1 MKKLN
6 IPMNNDNR
14 NVTPLG
20 NGMHRDASNNSFMGG
35 ARENSANRIVE
46 DKHLG
51 PMALKNKVNQPGAPG
66 MPRPISRYQQNLS
79 APSKRESTK
88 GANDDYSDEDY
99 EDNFDDANDNG
110 EDAMDKIRKAME
122 KEKLKA

>member
-20 NGMHRDASNNSFMGG
+20 NGMNRDASNNSFMGG

-51 PMALKNKVNQPGAPG
+51 PMALKNKVNVPGAPG
-66 MPRPISRYQQNLS
+66 MPRPVSRY
-79 APSKRESTK
+79 
-88 GANDDYSDEDY
+88 
-99 EDNFDDANDNG
+99 
-110 EDAMDKIRKAME
+110 
-122 KEKLKA
+122 